1 VNFGHSK
8 SWSMYEQ
15 LGMDMLAINGIIG
28 GLVSTAM
35 MTLAEIPLW
44 RKWSLYGVFEWHENQ
59 VITRKLFSISNDE
72 NETIHIKGIFFFH
85 FLNGTLVGIAF
96 PFIITS
102 LFPSFINHIVS
113 LLLIGILYGFIV
125 WIVTLMPIHKPITGL
140 SPWNH
145 PLGRWPAVASLG
157 GHIIYG
163 FILGL
168 TIFALFNN
176 F

>member
-1 VNFGHSK
+1 MSFGHSK

-15 LGMDMLAINGIIG
+15 FGLDKLAIYGIIG

-44 RKWSLYGVFEWHENQ
+44 RKWRLYGVFEWHENQ

-72 NETIHIKGIFFFH
+72 NEIIHIKGIFFFH

-102 LFPSFINHIVS
+102 IFSSFINHIVS
-113 LLLIGILYGFIV
+113 LLLIGTLYGFIV
-125 WIVTLMPIHKPITGL
+125 WIVTLMPIHKSITGL

-145 PLGRWPAVASLG
+145 PLGRWPAVTSLG

-168 TIFALFNN
+168 TIFALFDN

>member
-1 VNFGHSK
+1 
-8 SWSMYEQ
+8 
-15 LGMDMLAINGIIG
+15 MLAIYGLIG

-35 MTLAEIPLW
+35 MTLAEIPSW
-44 RKWSLYGVFEWHENQ
+44 KKWQLQGVFEWHENQ
-59 VITRKLFSISNDE
+59 EITRKLLSISNDE
-72 NETIHIKGIFFFH
+72 KKTIHVKGIFFFH

-96 PFIITS
+96 LFIIIS
-102 LFPSFINHIVS
+102 LFPSFINDIVS

-125 WIVTLMPIHKPITGL
+125 WIVTLIPIHKPITGL

-145 PLGRWPAVASLG
+145 PFGKWPAIASLG
-157 GHIIYG
+157 GHIVYG

-168 TIFALFNN
+168 IIFAFFNI

>member
-1 VNFGHSK
+1 
-8 SWSMYEQ
+8 
-15 LGMDMLAINGIIG
+15 MDMLAIYGLIG

-35 MTLAEIPLW
+35 MTLAEIPSW
-44 RKWSLYGVFEWHENQ
+44 KKWHLQGVFEWHENQ
-59 VITRKLFSISNDE
+59 EITRKLLSISNDE
-72 NETIHIKGIFFFH
+72 MKTIHIKGIFFFH

-102 LFPSFINHIVS
+102 LFPSFINDIVS

-125 WIVTLMPIHKPITGL
+125 WIVTLIPIHKPITGL

-145 PLGRWPAVASLG
+145 PLGKWPAIASLG
-157 GHIIYG
+157 GHIVYG

-168 TIFALFNN
+168 IIFTFFNI

>member
-1 VNFGHSK
+1 MVTEYLSLRVNSL
-8 SWSMYEQ
+8 S
-15 LGMDMLAINGIIG
+15 MDMLAIYGLIG

-35 MTLAEIPLW
+35 MTLAEIPSW
-44 RKWSLYGVFEWHENQ
+44 KKWHLQGVFEWHENQ
-59 VITRKLFSISNDE
+59 EITRKLLSISNDE
-72 NETIHIKGIFFFH
+72 MKTIHIKGIFFFH

-102 LFPSFINHIVS
+102 LFPSFINDIVS

-125 WIVTLMPIHKPITGL
+125 WIVTLIPIHKPITGL

-145 PLGRWPAVASLG
+145 PLGKWPAIASLG
-157 GHIIYG
+157 GHIVYG

-168 TIFALFNN
+168 IIFTFFNI

>member
-1 VNFGHSK
+1 
-8 SWSMYEQ
+8 
-15 LGMDMLAINGIIG
+15 MDMLAIYGLIG

-35 MTLAEIPLW
+35 MTLAEIPSW
-44 RKWSLYGVFEWHENQ
+44 KKWHLQGVFEWHEKQ
-59 VITRKLFSISNDE
+59 EITRKLLSISNDE
-72 NETIHIKGIFFFH
+72 KKTLHIKGIFFFH

-102 LFPSFINHIVS
+102 LFPSFINDIVS

-125 WIVTLMPIHKPITGL
+125 WIVTLIPIHKPITGL

-145 PLGRWPAVASLG
+145 PLGKWPAIASLG
-157 GHIIYG
+157 GHIAYG

-168 TIFALFNN
+168 IIFAFFNI

>member
-1 VNFGHSK
+1 METLTIYG
-8 SWSMYEQ
+8 
-15 LGMDMLAINGIIG
+15 LIG

-35 MTLAEIPLW
+35 MTLVEIPSW
-44 RKWSLYGVFEWHENQ
+44 KKWHLLGVFEWHENQ
-59 VITRKLFSISNDE
+59 EMTRKLLSISNDE
-72 NETIHIKGIFFFH
+72 KKTIHIKGIFFFH

-102 LFPSFINHIVS
+102 LFPSFINDIVS

-125 WIVTLMPIHKPITGL
+125 WIVTLIPIHKPITGL

-145 PLGRWPAVASLG
+145 PLGKWPAIASLG
-157 GHIIYG
+157 GHIVYG

-168 TIFALFNN
+168 IIFAFFNT

>member
-1 VNFGHSK
+1 
-8 SWSMYEQ
+8 
-15 LGMDMLAINGIIG
+15 MDMLAIYGLIG

-35 MTLAEIPLW
+35 MTLAEIPSW
-44 RKWSLYGVFEWHENQ
+44 KKWHLQGVFEWHENQ
-59 VITRKLFSISNDE
+59 EITRKLLSISNDE
-72 NETIHIKGIFFFH
+72 MKTIHIKGIFFFH

-102 LFPSFINHIVS
+102 LFPSFINDIVY

-125 WIVTLMPIHKPITGL
+125 WIVTLIPIHKPITGL

-145 PLGRWPAVASLG
+145 PLGKWPAIASLG
-157 GHIIYG
+157 GHIVYG

-168 TIFALFNN
+168 IIFTFFNI

>member
-1 VNFGHSK
+1 
-8 SWSMYEQ
+8 
-15 LGMDMLAINGIIG
+15 MLAIYGLIG

-35 MTLAEIPLW
+35 MTLAEIPSW
-44 RKWSLYGVFEWHENQ
+44 KKWHLQGVFEWHENQ
-59 VITRKLFSISNDE
+59 EITRKLLSISNDE
-72 NETIHIKGIFFFH
+72 MKTIHIKGIFFFH

-102 LFPSFINHIVS
+102 LFPSFINDIVS

-125 WIVTLMPIHKPITGL
+125 WIVTLIPIHKPITGL

-145 PLGRWPAVASLG
+145 PLGKWPAIASLG
-157 GHIIYG
+157 GHIVYG

-168 TIFALFNN
+168 IIFTFFNI